1 MMQKKAMVV
10 DSDYFFVEF
19 LSELLSKRGYAVLKA
34 YDGKEGIALLENDTV
49 DVLFSDLAL
58 PKVDSRRFFQ
68 FIRDKY
74 NGYNIPIVA
83 ISGIMIEQLGA
94 LNETGADYFIAKGP
108 IDKLAIKLNEFM
120 AEFEAQPFPP
130 PVEKKVLAA
139 GNVFPRRDAMILLN
153 SLQYHQAVIE
163 CAAAGIIVVDSDTRI
178 VNANRTALAIVG
190 RRSVEVLNCPVAD
203 LFADK
208 ERAELVHGLKLVKQQ
223 ADTKKYSLLARF
235 DSRDIATVVSSIELN
250 SDIVGWIVVLL
261 PVPQND

>member
-94 LNETGADYFIAKGP
+94 RIGIN
-108 IDKLAIKLNEFM
+108 LA
-120 AEFEAQPFPP
+120 
-130 PVEKKVLAA
+130 
-139 GNVFPRRDAMILLN
+139 GWW
-153 SLQYHQAVIE
+153 
-163 CAAAGIIVVDSDTRI
+163 SDHRACT
-178 VNANRTALAIVG
+178 
-190 RRSVEVLNCPVAD
+190 VAD
-203 LFADK
+203 G
-208 ERAELVHGLKLVKQQ
+208 EEPLVLQQ
-223 ADTKKYSLLARF
+223 PIRPGNRVQVDPEIPRKSTYRGQGRPWSKSTR
-235 DSRDIATVVSSIELN
+235 
-250 SDIVGWIVVLL
+250 
-261 PVPQND
+261 